1 MLQSYPNL
9 EADIKARQNSLKIG
23 ECWILVAGEVGAG
36 KSSIINLFLECQL
49 LPMDALK
56 CTNTIVEIRCSDI
69 KEARCHFKPPL
80 SDSGTPL
87 HTEPRIIKMNDL
99 KGLQEFKDCVAE
111 CDENDDN
118 PYDHIELY
126 YPFKTLSK
134 NVVIVDTPGIEGG
147 SNVDHRLQKYLKS
160 AFGFLYVI
168 NTNTAGGVSQSRLGH
183 LLKTVVNSCEE
194 FSPESSLF
202 IGNKWE
208 NVPDCDKADVQK
220 DVFDKLSRVYPGIRG
235 HQIHYMSVTKAKEMF
250 MKHQTHS
257 QDHVTLLQKI
267 GELIPNSLRQGLT
280 NQYWWLSA
288 FLSRTSYVL
297 RVTGVQH
304 EMSAE
309 EVKRKY
315 TEMQSHVSDLQRDTD
330 ACVKKLREK
339 IEYEIFR
346 ITKAVQDVLN
356 NRNLQNRLC
365 NWEDEGD
372 CPKVDRKWKRTVDEA
387 AMKISTRIANAID
400 GWQRENRILQG
411 IDVEIVNQFAKEFG
425 LLNHHVEDIE
435 KFLTHSKGQTRMMQT
450 VKVMPVRG
458 IFGKKTG
465 KVERTY
471 STLGGAVSCIGMLDT
486 NNKEV
491 RELFR
496 KQYTDKAS
504 PTTKAAT
511 MAKAS
516 TIYLRS
522 ILDHKD
528 MPTKLR
534 KFFERFFKDID
545 EAAKR
550 IPIFLKADQQLI
562 ETLRHD
568 MTQIEEIKEK
578 LPSLATDCADL
589 HGSLDIF
596 YVNKIMKFDFDLEEL
611 DWANKQFLGSGSFA
625 EVFSSELKRKRRPV
639 ALKVASS
646 PVKSDNVTEILMED
660 RTMRELRHPNIIR
673 YFGATYVKKT
683 SGLVWIMVMELCNAS
698 LKSLYIDDINKDN
711 HVPGMM
717 PPEHPR
723 RQAAVKRTLT
733 HCLDIVKGLE
743 YIHEKGYTHRDMKL
757 ENVLIG
763 NEDVAKITDVGVTK
777 QTSNLVR
784 TCNGSP
790 AYMAPEVLLSTK
802 TQTNKIDIYS
812 LALIYWEM
820 WFGHDVSSDMNREIL
835 GLGFQGDAL
844 SKLRERQG
852 DAKGGWRPS
861 LSHRNR
867 PPNSFIDIIK
877 RSWSD
882 NPDQRPEAKEI
893 RIFLEELIRNN

>member
-1 MLQSYPNL
+1 
-9 EADIKARQNSLKIG
+9 
-23 ECWILVAGEVGAG
+23 
-36 KSSIINLFLECQL
+36 
-49 LPMDALK
+49 MDALK
-56 CTNTIVEIRCSDI
+56 CSNTIVEIRCSYI

-80 SDSGTPL
+80 SDSGTSL

-99 KGLQEFKDCVAE
+99 KGLHEFKDCVAE

-235 HQIHYMSVTKAKEMF
+235 HQIHYMSVTK
-250 MKHQTHS
+250 THS

-267 GELIPNSLRQGLT
+267 GELIQNSFRQGLT

-297 RVTGVQH
+297 RVTGVHH

-315 TEMQSHVSDLQRDTD
+315 KEMQSHVSDLQRNTD
-330 ACVKKLREK
+330 ECVKKLRDK

-356 NRNLQNRLC
+356 NRNLQNRNVSQAYMSRVVGKRLC
-365 NWEDEGD
+365 DWEDEGD

-387 AMKISTRIANAID
+387 AMKISTRIADAID

-425 LLNHHVEDIE
+425 LLNHQVEDIE

-491 RELFR
+491 RKLFSDVLGLGNEAIHR
-496 KQYTDKAS
+496 IRIMKTYTDKAS

-550 IPIFLKADQQLI
+550 IPIFLQADQQLN
-562 ETLRHD
+562 ETLRDD
-568 MTQIEEIKEK
+568 MTQIEEINEK
-578 LPSLATDCADL
+578 LPSLVTDCADL

-611 DWANKQFLGSGSFA
+611 DWANKQFLRSGLFA

-646 PVKSDNVTEILMED
+646 PVKGDNVTEILMED
-660 RTMRELRHPNIIR
+660 RTMR
-673 YFGATYVKKT
+673 
-683 SGLVWIMVMELCNAS
+683 
-698 LKSLYIDDINKDN
+698 
-711 HVPGMM
+711 
-717 PPEHPR
+717 
-723 RQAAVKRTLT
+723 
-733 HCLDIVKGLE
+733 
-743 YIHEKGYTHRDMKL
+743 
-757 ENVLIG
+757 
-763 NEDVAKITDVGVTK
+763 
-777 QTSNLVR
+777 
-784 TCNGSP
+784 
-790 AYMAPEVLLSTK
+790 
-802 TQTNKIDIYS
+802 
-812 LALIYWEM
+812 
-820 WFGHDVSSDMNREIL
+820 
-835 GLGFQGDAL
+835 
-844 SKLRERQG
+844 
-852 DAKGGWRPS
+852 
-861 LSHRNR
+861 
-867 PPNSFIDIIK
+867 
-877 RSWSD
+877 
-882 NPDQRPEAKEI
+882 
-893 RIFLEELIRNN
+893 